1 MRKVLL
7 VAAVVGITVLTG
19 CKKKGEADM
28 VDVPPPP
35 PMPDAAAT
43 YTPPPAEMSAP
54 AATGGTYTV
63 QKGDTLWS
71 IAARHYGNGQKWRD
85 IMSANG
91 MTDPKQLKVGQTL
104 TLP

>member
-7 VAAVVGITVLTG
+7 VAAVVGMTVLTG
-19 CKKKGEADM
+19 CKKKSNQEVM
-28 VDVPPPP
+28 EVPPPP
-35 PMPDAAAT
+35 PAPEATAT
-43 YTPPPAEMSAP
+43 YTPAP
-54 AATGGTYTV
+54 VEAAPATGGTYTV

-85 IMSANG
+85 IAAANG
-91 MTDPKQLKVGQTL
+91 MSDPRQLKVGQTL

>member
-7 VAAVVGITVLTG
+7 VAAVVALTALVG
-19 CKKKGEADM
+19 CKKKTQE
-28 VDVPPPP
+28 VTEVPPPP
-35 PMPDAAAT
+35 PVPEAPVYSA
-43 YTPPPAEMSAP
+43 PPAEAPAMAP
-54 AATGGTYTV
+54 AAAGGTYVV

-104 TLP
+104 ALP